1 MSGFAN
7 AAHKL
12 QYAVGRL
19 SLLMGLL
26 AALCIIAITVSTLAE
41 VFYRYFLGR
50 SFLGVIELVE
60 MLMAFIFFALM
71 SYTQHV
77 KGHLRL
83 TLFTDRLPPWVQLG
97 LDVFVLLLVLGFVTL
112 MAWQAWDE
120 AIISTQ
126 RRQIRFGAVEYP
138 QWPGKIA
145 AAVAMAVMCLQLL
158 ADLLVRMAALTGR
171 EAAVTPMGRA
181 TSDADSV

>member
-1 MSGFAN
+1 MGGFGN

-12 QYAVGRL
+12 EWAVGRL
-19 SLLMGLL
+19 SLLMGFL

-71 SYTQHV
+71 SYTQHL

-83 TLFTDRLPPWVQLG
+83 TLLTDRLPPKAQLG
-97 LDVFVLLLVLGFVTL
+97 LDVFVLMLVLGFVTI

-126 RRQIRFGAVEYP
+126 RRQIRFGAIEYP
-138 QWPGKIA
+138 LWPGKIA
-145 AAVAMAVMCLQLL
+145 AAAAVAVMCLQLL
-158 ADLLVRMAALTGR
+158 VDLLVRMAALTGR
-171 EAAVTPMGRA
+171 EATVAPMGRP
-181 TSDADSV
+181 TSEADSV